1 MACCDLVEDGGKVF
15 TPLSKRCCTDILCL
29 LLFLVYTVVMIV
41 IAIFSLNQGSLN
53 YLIYPQDYTGKFCG
67 ADAGVLDKPKA
78 YYPRLAA
85 DLMEQSAL
93 FAATGPMG
101 FVSFS
106 PKTLCVSECPSAFS
120 LSNLNQTGGPTYP
133 GAAETDPSYYSTTAT
148 TEFFNRCLPRID
160 NQPGMDRYLCGSPT
174 CTAANKTCTTID
186 SDPTVTTAWVVAPG
200 DEAMC
205 DFRVHEMNTQTFL
218 PPGVDAQTQQWE
230 QWFASYISTA
240 YGVMMSI
247 SESYTEVL
255 VMGIAAPF
263 AFSFAWFVLLFLF
276 AGFIIVAALLFFLTM
291 LVALTIYFYVKAGW
305 AGDVA
310 VSVDSLLNFTE
321 ATSISNP
328 LASSSSDLSPTWY
341 AVLAVLFTI
350 ITLLY
355 IVFLVLSRYSI
366 VRCIAIV
373 REVTKVFFSIPF
385 MAVWP
390 IVEIIFTLLII
401 TYAVCVGGLI
411 ATQNPTQFTEI
422 ATALNTTI
430 DGAGGVADALASIS
444 NNNQTLLIAIML
456 TIHIVGCIWG
466 LFMTQGGTYTTLARS
481 AAVWFFSHEADS
493 AGQIVQKGGHFP
505 GIKTVTV
512 CCWCVVSRHLGS
524 IAFGAAIITIMTIL
538 RIIMSAIDYYTR
550 DAQQSNCML
559 KMVIKCAQ
567 CCIWC
572 LDRTVKFITF
582 YGFIFV
588 AIEGS
593 SFCAACLSTFSFIC
607 KYPAQLAVNR
617 LVGNLLR
624 FAITLSI
631 PLGSAA
637 LAFFWIGSHTPA
649 RPDPWVPV
657 LLVAAIAFFI
667 ASAITGVFRCCI
679 DTIFVCSFKDMEE
692 HNPPKFMPSSMRS
705 SFGLD
710 ESVKGQTEPTLEKKG
725 SSTQGV

>member
-1 MACCDLVEDGGKVF
+1 
-15 TPLSKRCCTDILCL
+15 
-29 LLFLVYTVVMIV
+29 
-41 IAIFSLNQGSLN
+41 
-53 YLIYPQDYTGKFCG
+53 
-67 ADAGVLDKPKA
+67 
-78 YYPRLAA
+78 
-85 DLMEQSAL
+85 
-93 FAATGPMG
+93 
-101 FVSFS
+101 
-106 PKTLCVSECPSAFS
+106 
-120 LSNLNQTGGPTYP
+120 
-133 GAAETDPSYYSTTAT
+133 
-148 TEFFNRCLPRID
+148 
-160 NQPGMDRYLCGSPT
+160 
-174 CTAANKTCTTID
+174 
-186 SDPTVTTAWVVAPG
+186 
-200 DEAMC
+200 
-205 DFRVHEMNTQTFL
+205 
-218 PPGVDAQTQQWE
+218 
-230 QWFASYISTA
+230 
-240 YGVMMSI
+240 
-247 SESYTEVL
+247 
-255 VMGIAAPF
+255 
-263 AFSFAWFVLLFLF
+263 
-276 AGFIIVAALLFFLTM
+276 
-291 LVALTIYFYVKAGW
+291 
-305 AGDVA
+305 
-310 VSVDSLLNFTE
+310 
-321 ATSISNP
+321 
-328 LASSSSDLSPTWY
+328 
-341 AVLAVLFTI
+341 
-350 ITLLY
+350 
-355 IVFLVLSRYSI
+355 
-366 VRCIAIV
+366 
-373 REVTKVFFSIPF
+373 
-385 MAVWP
+385 
-390 IVEIIFTLLII
+390 
-401 TYAVCVGGLI
+401 
-411 ATQNPTQFTEI
+411 
-422 ATALNTTI
+422 
-430 DGAGGVADALASIS
+430 
-444 NNNQTLLIAIML
+444 ML

-493 AGQIVQKGGHFP
+493 SGQIVQKGGHFP

-637 LAFFWIGSHTPA
+637 LAFFWI
-649 RPDPWVPV
+649 
-657 LLVAAIAFFI
+657 
-667 ASAITGVFRCCI
+667 